1 MLDHTAETQVE
12 DLERNIAAVRTQRS
26 LLQNKPWGVS
36 ISAEDDRLRSLEQHI
51 TAELHEIRPYS
62 IVENGPAFIV
72 AHKGMFVLDDAG
84 ENWLTFETADQA
96 QTWISEAMNEGREAA
111 A

>member
-1 MLDHTAETQVE
+1 MHTSPKPREKPMLDHTAETQVE
-12 DLERNIAAVRTQRS
+12 DLERNIAAVRTQ
-26 LLQNKPWGVS
+26 
-36 ISAEDDRLRSLEQHI
+36 RSLEQHI